1 MDQTPRQTA
10 PSNSAWRI
18 VPLLVTLGAG
28 IALSLISYSV
38 ARQIERERLAADFA
52 QQAGALESNIHRSI
66 GANLEVLNSIRS
78 FYLAS
83 EQVNAEEF
91 GAFTKE
97 ALDHYPGIRLLGWC
111 PRVDPAQLP
120 RHLAEAPA
128 LRLGPAYRPRAPQT
142 RPSDHVRP
150 TRSDLYPL
158 AFISPAHEGAG
169 ILGIDLAGHRDC
181 AKAMQ
186 QAAAGDD
193 PAATPPLQLE
203 PGAPHFDGIVFLPL
217 PRRSTAEVKNAAR
230 EKPVQ
235 GFAIATLRI
244 GELMNHALA
253 GIDLRGQEIQL
264 YDQTSSGQSTLM
276 FRSRQPAG
284 EPTGGG
290 STDLAIE
297 PASRML
303 DVAGRRWLL
312 VALPTPQYLDTVRR
326 INTWAVP
333 LIGGV
338 LTVLLAA
345 YLHTLAWRAA
355 RVEAMVNQRTAELTS
370 ANTKLEKEIEDRR
383 EAEAALRES
392 EAFYH
397 SLVESL
403 PQNIFRK
410 NADGKLTFANGRF
423 CKTLGLPLRDL
434 LGKSDH
440 DLFPKHLADKYRNDD
455 LEVMRSGRLID
466 TIEEHHTPSG
476 EDLYVHVIK
485 IPLLDTEGKP
495 MGIQGV
501 FYDVTARER
510 AERML
515 QQTNRQL
522 EEAVKSERLARE
534 TLQKTQS
541 HLVQSEK
548 LAGLGQM
555 VAGVAHEINNPL
567 AFVSNNA
574 AVLQRDVKALC
585 ELLQTYAD
593 AEPLLRQHAPQLFER
608 IKALSER
615 IDIDYTTQNLPE
627 LLNRSREGIRR
638 IQQIVRDLRD
648 FARLDEADLHEVDLN
663 AGIESTLNIILGHA
677 RKKEVEVTF
686 ERSPLPP
693 IACYPAKINQVVM
706 NLVSNAIDACSDGGK
721 VTIRTAQENG
731 SVRIEVQDTGHGID
745 PTIRDRIF
753 DPFFTT
759 KPPGEGTGLG
769 LSISYGIVQQHGGTI
784 DVESEPGAGARFIV
798 TLPLRALRP
807 A

>member
-1 MDQTPRQTA
+1 MDNTPRESPP
-10 PSNSAWRI
+10 PSNPWRY
-18 VPLLVTLGAG
+18 VPLLVTLGGGFA
-28 IALSLISYSV
+28 ISLISYSV
-38 ARQIERERLAADFA
+38 ARQIERERLQGDFA
-52 QQAGALESNIHRSI
+52 QQAANIESNVQRRIS
-66 GANLEVLNSIRS
+66 ANIDVLSSIRS
-78 FYLAS
+78 LYLAS
-83 EQVNAEEF
+83 DEVNADEF
-91 GAFTKE
+91 DQFTRE
-97 ALDHYPGIRLLGWC
+97 PLQTYPGIHLLGWC
-111 PRVDPAQLP
+111 PRVDPDALEQ
-120 RHLAEAPA
+120 HLAGAA
-128 LRLGPAYRPRAPQT
+128 SLKVNPAYRPRAPQT
-142 RPSDHVRP
+142 QPSSHSRP
-150 TRSDLYPL
+150 TGPDLYPVQ
-158 AFISPAHEGAG
+158 FIAPADQSVPL
-169 ILGIDLAGHRDC
+169 LGLDLAAHPEC
-181 AKAMQ
+181 AHAMK

-193 PAATPPLQLE
+193 AIATGPIQIEAAMPR
-203 PGAPHFDGIVFLPL
+203 FDALVFLPI
-217 PRRSTAEVKNAAR
+217 PRRTAGGATRPAQQ
-230 EKPVQ
+230 PVQ
-235 GFAIATLRI
+235 GYALAVLRLK
-244 GELMNHALA
+244 ELMARALA
-253 GIDLRGQEIQL
+253 GVDVSGQEIQL
-264 YDQTSSGQSTLM
+264 HDHTVGGQEALIY
-276 FRSRQPAG
+276 RSRDSAGPTRTQP
-284 EPTGGG
+284 
-290 STDLAIE
+290 DFAIQPE
-297 PASRML
+297 TRTL
-303 DVAGRRWLL
+303 DIAGRHWTL
-312 VALPTPQYLDTVRR
+312 VTIPTPEYLLTVRR

-333 LIGGV
+333 LIGMV
-338 LTVLLAA
+338 MTSLLAA
-345 YLHTLAWRAA
+345 YLHTLGGRAA
-355 RVEAMVNQRTAELTS
+355 RVEAMVTQRTAELTS
-370 ANTKLEKEIEDRR
+370 ANTKLNQEIEDRR

-410 NADGKLTFANGRF
+410 NAEGKLTFANGRF
-423 CKTLGLPLRDL
+423 CKTLGLPLKDL
-434 LGKSDH
+434 LGKGDH
-440 DLFPKHLADKYRNDD
+440 DLFPRHLADKYRQDD
-455 LEVMRSGRLID
+455 LDVMNNGRLID

-485 IPLLDTEGKP
+485 IPLLDPEGRP

-574 AVLQRDVKALC
+574 AVLQRDVKAVC
-585 ELLQTYAD
+585 ELLKTYAD
-593 AEPLLRQHAPQLFER
+593 SEPLLQQHAPDLYER
-608 IKALSER
+608 IRDLSER
-615 IDIDYTTQNLPE
+615 IDISYTTQNLPE

-638 IQQIVRDLRD
+638 IQQIVKDLRD

-663 AGIESTLNIILGHA
+663 AGVESTLNIILGHA
-677 RKKEVEVTF
+677 RKKQVDVTF

-706 NLVSNAIDACSDGGK
+706 NLISNAIDACSDGGK
-721 VTIRTAQENG
+721 VTIRTAKENG

-745 PTIRDRIF
+745 PAIRDRIF

-784 DVESEPGAGARFIV
+784 EVESQPGAGARFIV